1 MKIPNSSAVLRQKLE
16 GLVKQ
21 DRIAPSEV
29 EQLLQSPDQLRA
41 VLEREDAFDA
51 QTKSAFDAVIGTPT
65 KAGGEAPA
73 SDFAPQSLQSLLV
86 TEKTGK
92 SDAWFDNVD
101 AKMPPLFDPGA
112 ATEAMSIGS
121 RSIQAQELIEMMS
134 NVPSDRSAWR
144 GIPLVDTSAL
154 LGLLR

>member
-16 GLVKQ
+16 GLVRQ

-29 EQLLQSPDQLRA
+29 EQLLKSPEQLRA

-51 QTKSAFDAVIGTPT
+51 KTKSAFDAVIGAPT
-65 KAGGEAPA
+65 KAGGEAVV
-73 SDFAPQSLQSLLV
+73 SDFAPQSVQALLV
-86 TEKTGK
+86 TEKSSK
-92 SDAWFDNVD
+92 AEAWFDNVD

-121 RSIQAQELIEMMS
+121 RSIQAQDLIEMMS
-134 NVPSDRSAWR
+134 KVSGARSAWR

-154 LGLLR
+154 LALLR